1 MQVRSSN
8 GPQSLWSSY
17 SVETQKANSSKEVGL
32 SYADGVIAT
41 NFHVVGNAY
50 TCRVKLSSGDVYDD
64 VSILQTDE
72 RKDIAIIQIRGMN
85 LPALTMADSDQVKVG
100 STVYAVGAPLGLEG
114 SITSGLISSIRPVNE
129 MFSWAEGFR
138 VMQISTPVTHGSSGC
153 PVLNEKG
160 EVIGL
165 VFAARVEGQ
174 NLNAAIPINYVHPLV
189 STSVAATALKQF
201 PKAVPTNVTATPKV
215 INESINGLAGV
226 YSGNWASENFPSSG
240 SLVITISVKDQL
252 ATVNAVF
259 TGSEVLNQEE
269 FVAKFTSIGSGVLK
283 MEYVGKTTGITGTGI
298 LNDGR
303 FSGDYKFDPDSGK
316 WSLALKGMPD
326 APIVVTAPPTAPSK
340 GVSTKDDYEYGSLSE
355 LRGIKKIYI
364 QTGIET
370 SYREQIIKELEKTG
384 LNLQILASEEN
395 AECVIIFRNEL
406 INEPWFSGGTAIV
419 EKSLGQGMVILV
431 GKGQQ
436 RHKLLYKFRETKDSW
451 FEGKPIGKFA
461 KIVAAGFKDANR

>member
-1 MQVRSSN
+1 
-8 GPQSLWSSY
+8 
-17 SVETQKANSSKEVGL
+17 
-32 SYADGVIAT
+32 
-41 NFHVVGNAY
+41 
-50 TCRVKLSSGDVYDD
+50 
-64 VSILQTDE
+64 
-72 RKDIAIIQIRGMN
+72 
-85 LPALTMADSDQVKVG
+85 
-100 STVYAVGAPLGLEG
+100 
-114 SITSGLISSIRPVNE
+114 
-129 MFSWAEGFR
+129 
-138 VMQISTPVTHGSSGC
+138 
-153 PVLNEKG
+153 
-160 EVIGL
+160 
-165 VFAARVEGQ
+165 
-174 NLNAAIPINYVHPLV
+174 
-189 STSVAATALKQF
+189 
-201 PKAVPTNVTATPKV
+201 
-215 INESINGLAGV
+215 
-226 YSGNWASENFPSSG
+226 
-240 SLVITISVKDQL
+240 
-252 ATVNAVF
+252 
-259 TGSEVLNQEE
+259 
-269 FVAKFTSIGSGVLK
+269 

-370 SYREQIIKELEKTG
+370 SYREQIIRALEKTG

-406 INEPWFSGGTAIV
+406 INEPWFSGSAAIV